1 MREGGQRPHRGA
13 ATCAGRSFPAVNSRR
28 GPGREEAREQASWH
42 RIQIQDK
49 ASMVNR
55 VSRPGSRQTWAFPP
69 SLPAWL
75 ALGTTRGL
83 SVIQEPIPGAGERQK
98 KIKIKITKSLSAL
111 KIGMPSCGI
120 LQSEG
125 GTRR

>member
-28 GPGREEAREQASWH
+28 GPGREEAREQGSWH

-83 SVIQEPIPGAGERQK
+83 SVIEEPIPGAGERQK
-98 KIKIKITKSLSAL
+98 NKNKKK
-111 KIGMPSCGI
+111 
-120 LQSEG
+120 
-125 GTRR
+125 